1 MKKWTFGKHL
11 LLSVTIALLVQFM
24 PEAII
29 KFMLKRSTREA
40 ASIGIIGGADG
51 PTSIFIAEKTGLARS
66 YRWLMVL
73 PVLLLLYLPIWLL
86 ARRTN
91 QE

>member
-1 MKKWTFGKHL
+1 MKKWSFGKHL
-11 LLSVTIALLVQFM
+11 LLSVVIALLVQFV
-24 PEAII
+24 PEVII

-51 PTSIFIAEKTGLARS
+51 PTSIFVAEKAGITRN

-86 ARRTN
+86 ARRTD